1 MIIPTAIATRPA
13 GIPLGYRK
21 PPNQLTMMT
30 AKQVSPITGV
40 IYISS
45 AGRMEMKVID
55 TPASVPSSA
64 ARGVMRRTIGATKPP
79 IIRMKL

>member
-1 MIIPTAIATRPA
+1 MIIPTAIATKPA
-13 GIPLGYRK
+13 GMPFGYLK

-30 AKQVSPITGV
+30 AKQVRPITGV
-40 IYISS
+40 MYISS

-64 ARGVMRRTIGATKPP
+64 ARGVIRRIKGAMKPP
-79 IIRMKL
+79 AIRMKL